1 MQNRQK
7 GVFITGTDTD
17 VGKTWLG
24 EQLISHLVQKNIDVV
39 PKKPIESGFST
50 SVEQSDSGKL
60 TLAAGKSIQTQLETT
75 CLYRFKPAISPVRAA
90 RLVNQR
96 VKLEQ
101 LKKHCFENINNDQ
114 FLHVEG
120 AGGFYSPLAEDGLN
134 ADLAEKLALPIIIV
148 AEDRLGCISQILL
161 TIEAATHR
169 KLNIL
174 AVFLNQTQLID
185 QKINNLVDL
194 KEYTKI
200 PIILNV
206 KELVQI
212 VINYKNQ

>member
-7 GVFITGTDTD
+7 GIFITGTDTN

-24 EQLISHLVQKNIDVV
+24 EQLISRLVQKNIDVV
-39 PKKPIESGFST
+39 PKKPIESGFAAL
-50 SVEQSDSGKL
+50 VEQSDSGKL
-60 TLAAGKSIQTQLETT
+60 TLAAGKSIEAQLKTT

-96 VKLEQ
+96 IKLEQ
-101 LKKHCFENINNDQ
+101 LKEHCFNDVNYDQ

-161 TIEAATHR
+161 TIEAATER
-169 KLNIL
+169 KLNVL
-174 AVFLNQTQLID
+174 AVFLNRTQLID

-194 KEYTKI
+194 KEYTEI
-200 PIILNV
+200 PIIINI

-212 VINYKNQ
+212 VINYKN

>member
-60 TLAAGKSIQTQLETT
+60 TLAAGKLIETQLETT